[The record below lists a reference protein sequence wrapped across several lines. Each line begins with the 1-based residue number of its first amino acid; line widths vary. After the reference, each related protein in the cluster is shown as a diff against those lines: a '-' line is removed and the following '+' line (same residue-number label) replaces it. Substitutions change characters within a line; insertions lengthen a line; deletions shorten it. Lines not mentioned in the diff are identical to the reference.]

1 MKKILALALALMMV
15 FALAACGGGNDTP
28 DPSGSG
34 TTAPG
39 TSQQGQ
45 SGGTELEDI
54 NANNWDQVIKDNFGL
69 ELALPEGW
77 SVSEASSPNKRNNIE
92 IKFVKGGNE
101 TYESFGEK
109 IFAELQRIAEGDITH
124 RRDTAKVYSSFDD
137 ANKDGMV
144 SAKIVSAETK
154 NIITI
159 QYFDGGTSV
168 TLYFSK

>member
-1 MKKILALALALMMV
+1 MKRFILIALALMM
-15 FALAACGGGNDTP
+15 ALSLAACGGNEET
-28 DPSGSG
+28 PSGSG

-137 ANKDGMV
+137 ANMDGMV